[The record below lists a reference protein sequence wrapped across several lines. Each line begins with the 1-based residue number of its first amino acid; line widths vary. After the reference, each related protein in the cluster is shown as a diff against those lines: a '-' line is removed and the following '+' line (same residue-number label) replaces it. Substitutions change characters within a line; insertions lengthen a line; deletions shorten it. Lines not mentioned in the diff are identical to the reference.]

1 MVKKKTEITLDITV
15 DEKIKQTRKVLED
28 AEKRYQAVI
37 TKRDELHKE
46 GKLIKEE
53 RDALH
58 QQKREMLDNIKDLK
72 EERSNLV
79 DDMRAHKKKRDQA
92 QSEAKRLINRKRGKN
107 QEKYQD
113 LIGQID
119 DLEAE
124 LKLMDYKYQTEPL
137 NFVKEKEYLDSIRVK
152 YKKLIELRKLE
163 PDHKILLGEI
173 DDINERITALF
184 KLADSEHTEVEKF
197 YKKSQKVHEKIQNIN
212 EEINHLVE
220 EANKKHEE
228 FIKLN
233 ERATHFHKRAME
245 MRGKVLTIRRE
256 RREILSNAR
265 KIVED
270 INLAVKEKL
279 EDEDELDKA
288 AKDAVKKLKSK
299 GKIEL

>member
-137 NFVKEKEYLDSIRVK
+137 NFEKEKEYLDSIRVK